1 MMWILISEHCGKSE
15 PRRFLPHPLSP
26 LLHEM
31 ERGTGG
37 EVIKLF
43 LWLLRTLLIFTFSL
57 FFANFCLAQIAED
70 SNLTTNVATY
80 LVGNGTSG
88 PYQLKD
94 YFILEGTERI
104 EKSGLLLN
112 RDHDYFLDFNHGLI
126 TFSLPLSPGDTLQIT
141 YKKLNLNLRRKYF
154 HRELVYLGNHSR
166 SAEFSLSGG
175 KSITGLKNRSWSFF
189 PKKGSSDLVLS
200 GSKTFS
206 LEVGSLQD
214 LSLKQ
219 SLWLSAKGKATQNLE
234 ISLQVSD
241 QNMPATP
248 EGTTKRLEELD
259 KVQILVKSPN
269 FSGTLGDYY
278 LSAGGGSA
286 YGRKPSGSELFFYE
300 KKLKGIMAEA
310 TAGKNTASFALA
322 SSRGEYFTNKFFG
335 EENKQGPYQLRGKNG
350 EGNIMI
356 LPGTERVWVDGEK
369 IQRGSNNDYT
379 IDYNRGT
386 IQFTPRRLITSDS
399 RITVDFEY
407 SVKNYKRDFYS
418 GNLAAN
424 FLNGKAELKA
434 SGIFEKDD
442 RSHPSS
448 FTLSSEDKYIL
459 SQAGNER
466 LLASKDGATF
476 VGKGE
481 GDYELAYDSSKNP
494 YYQYAGSDSGSY
506 KVSFSWVGEKKGS
519 YQYKGGGA
527 YQYVYPGNGDFLPLM
542 LLPLPESHSLFDLSL
557 SFFPIDALKT
567 QIEWAKSKKDKNTF
581 SEMGDE
587 HIWGDAVSL
596 KSVYQNTDF
605 HFLKSNFHRLE
616 LEGEYRLLKKDFAP
630 FGRVD
635 IVEKE
640 RRWGLPKGSI
650 SADEKTYQFS
660 GLISPSEFFLLD
672 FDYGK
677 LKTEGN
683 FTSQRRSLG
692 AEISPVSWIS
702 AKGKSEK
709 IKSQNI
715 TPESLKEDGEWTRNL
730 VVLNNK
736 LKKLSTTLSWE
747 QERRSS
753 SLSGSTEQKD
763 NFNQLSGKVSLGLS
777 NVIKTCTQ
785 LSYREDDGFSE
796 GELDKSF
803 SYTWRNQLSVRNLK
817 GMFSSDLEFTR
828 RIKKYQQDPWDRH
841 PSGKDSRQDLLISR
855 IDFYPPSQL
864 LNLKFYHS
872 QNQIHSA
879 QRMDTYLE
887 VEEGRGDYIFEDG
900 EYVPHPEGN
909 FIRLSEWV
917 GDTRPSLDLNK
928 SVRLIFS
935 PHKVSSRGKGKS
947 FWSEVGKIFSTDS
960 FINLQGRFLDK
971 KTLGF
976 YFLYPL
982 IQLSDESILSQKIT
996 IRHDL
1001 YLLPASRPL
1010 NFRFRWE
1017 KTEDKDNLLSGEERQ
1032 ERGLKQELL
1041 LKSYISSKHFFES
1054 RIGKEKIKNV
1064 WGNEP
1069 KNLIKDKSLTFGF
1082 TRRQAQPLE
1091 LKLSTEYKNKEEQIQ
1106 NISAEFF
1113 SISPELLWSL
1123 LSQGRLKAQFQWTHL
1138 HSLPPE
1144 QSLPYVLSE
1153 GKRRGENYNWRF
1165 FFDYRLNQ
1173 YLTSSMIYSGE
1184 SVPDKKAKHTAR
1196 MELKAFF

>member
-1 MMWILISEHCGKSE
+1 MMWILISGHCGKSE
-15 PRRFLPHPLSP
+15 PLRFLTSPPLSP
-26 LLHEM
+26 SPYHVENPA
-31 ERGTGG
+31 RGGG
-37 EVIKLF
+37 EGERFEIIKLF

-57 FFANFCLAQIAED
+57 VFANFCLAQTAED
-70 SNLTTNVATY
+70 SNLTTEVATY

-94 YFILEGTERI
+94 YFILEGTEKI
-104 EKSGLLLN
+104 EKNGLLLG
-112 RDHDYFLDFNHGLI
+112 RDQDYTLDYNHGQI
-126 TFSLPLSPGDTLQIT
+126 TFLLPLYSVDTLKIN
-141 YKKLNLNLRRKYF
+141 YEKLNLNLRRRYF
-154 HRELVYLGNHSR
+154 HRELVYLRNHSQ
-166 SAEFSLSGG
+166 SAKFSLSAG
-175 KSITGLKNRSWSFF
+175 KSTSGFKNKKWSFIP
-189 PKKGSSDLVLS
+189 PKSSSDFVVS
-200 GSKTFS
+200 GGKTFS
-206 LEVGSLQD
+206 LEVGSAQD

-219 SLWLSAKGKATQNLE
+219 GLWLSAKGKATQNLE
-234 ISLQVSD
+234 ISLQLTD
-241 QNMPATP
+241 QNMPAIP

-259 KVQILVKSPN
+259 KVQILVKSSH

-278 LSAGGGSA
+278 L
-286 YGRKPSGSELFFYE
+286 KPSGSELFFYE
-300 KKLKGIMAEA
+300 KKLKGIMTEA
-310 TAGKNTASFALA
+310 TFGKNSVSFALA

-335 EENKQGPYQLRGKNG
+335 EENKQGPYRLRGKNG
-350 EGNIMI
+350 ETNIMI

-369 IQRGSNNDYT
+369 MQRGSNNDYT

-386 IQFTPRRLITSDS
+386 IQFTPKRLITSDS

-407 SVKNYKRDFYS
+407 SVDNYKRDFYS
-418 GNLAAN
+418 GNLVTN

-434 SGIFEKDD
+434 WGIFERDN

-448 FTLSSEDKYIL
+448 FTLSSEDEYIL
-459 SQAGNER
+459 SQAGNDR
-466 LLASKDGATF
+466 LSASKDGATF

-481 GDYELAYDSSKNP
+481 GDYDLAYDSSKNP

-605 HFLKSNFHRLE
+605 HFLKPNFHRLE
-616 LEGEYRLLKKDFAP
+616 LKGEYRLLKRDFAP
-630 FGRVD
+630 FGRMD
-635 IVEKE
+635 LVEKE
-640 RRWGLPKGSI
+640 RRWGLPQQTR
-650 SADEKTYQFS
+650 SADEETHQLS
-660 GLISPSEFFLLD
+660 GLIAPFKSFLLD

-683 FTSQRRSLG
+683 FTSHRRSLG

-702 AKGKSEK
+702 VKGKNEK
-709 IKSQNI
+709 IKSQKI
-715 TPESLKEDGEWTRNL
+715 TSKNLKEDGEWTRNL

-753 SLSGSTEQKD
+753 SLSDSTEQKD
-763 NFNQLSGKVSLGLS
+763 NFNQLGGTVRLDLS
-777 NVIKTCTQ
+777 NVIKTSTQ
-785 LSYREDDGFSE
+785 LSYREDDGFRE
-796 GELDKSF
+796 DKSI
-803 SYTWRNQLSVRNLK
+803 SYTWRNRLSLRDFR

-828 RIKKYQQDPWDRH
+828 RIKKYPQDPWDRH
-841 PSGKDSRQDLLISR
+841 SSVQDSKQDLLISR

-879 QRMDTYLE
+879 RRVDTYLE
-887 VEEGRGDYIFEDG
+887 VEEEKGDYSYENG

-909 FIRLSEWV
+909 FIRLSEWMEE
-917 GDTRPSLDLNK
+917 TQSSLDLNK
-928 SVRLIFS
+928 SIRLIFS
-935 PHKVSSRGKGKS
+935 PHKVSPRENKKS
-947 FWSEVGKIFSTDS
+947 FWSQVGKIFSTDS
-960 FINLQGRFLDK
+960 FINLRGRFVDEK
-971 KTLGF
+971 SLGF
-976 YFLYPL
+976 YLLYPL
-982 IQLSDESILSQKIT
+982 TQLSHESILSQKIT

-1017 KTEDKDNLLSGEERQ
+1017 KTEDEDNLISGGGRWER
-1032 ERGLKQELL
+1032 RSKQELL
-1041 LKSYISSKHFFES
+1041 LKSYLSSKHSFES
-1054 RIGKEKIKNV
+1054 RIGKERIKDE
-1064 WGNEP
+1064 WREEP
-1069 KNLIKDKSLTFGF
+1069 KNLIKGRSLTVGF
-1082 TRRQAQPLE
+1082 TRRQAQALE
-1091 LKLSTEYKNKEEQIQ
+1091 LKISAEYKKKEEQIQ
-1106 NISAEFF
+1106 STTAEFS
-1113 SISPELLWSL
+1113 SISPEVLWSL
-1123 LSQGRLKAQFQWTHL
+1123 LSQGRLKAQFLWTHL
-1138 HSLPPE
+1138 RSFPH
-1144 QSLPYVLSE
+1144 QRSLPYILSE
-1153 GKRRGENYNWRF
+1153 GKRRGENYGWRF

-1196 MELKAFF
+1196 IELKAFF

>member
-1 MMWILISEHCGKSE
+1 MWILISGHCGKSE
-15 PRRFLPHPLSP
+15 PRRFLTSPSLSP
-26 LLHEM
+26 SPYNGEGERFEIIELL
-31 ERGTGG
+31 
-37 EVIKLF
+37 

-57 FFANFCLAQIAED
+57 FFANPCLAQVAEE
-70 SNLTTNVATY
+70 SNLTTEVVTY
-80 LVGNGTSG
+80 LVGNGTPGS
-88 PYQLKD
+88 YQLKD

-104 EKSGLLLN
+104 KKNGLLLE
-112 RDHDYFLDFNHGLI
+112 RDHHYSLDYNRGQI
-126 TFSLPLSPGDTLQIT
+126 TFYAPLYPDDTLQIR
-141 YKKLNLNLRRKYF
+141 YEKLNLNLRRKYF
-154 HRELVYLGNHSR
+154 HRELVYRGGEYQK
-166 SAEFSLSGG
+166 AGFDLSGG
-175 KSITGLKNRSWSFF
+175 KSAAGLKSKGWSFL
-189 PKKGSSDLVLS
+189 PKKSSSDLVLS

-206 LEVGSLQD
+206 LEVGSAQD

-219 SLWLSAKGKATQNLE
+219 GLWLSAKGKATQDLE
-234 ISLQVSD
+234 ISLQLSD
-241 QNMPATP
+241 QNMPATS

-278 LSAGGGSA
+278 L
-286 YGRKPSGSELFFYE
+286 KPSGSGLSFYE
-300 KKLKGIMAEA
+300 KKLQGIMAEA
-310 TAGKNTASFALA
+310 TAGKNSVSFALA

-335 EENKQGPYQLRGKNG
+335 EEKKQGPYRLRGKNG
-350 EGNIMI
+350 ETNIMI

-369 IQRGSNNDYT
+369 MQRGSNNDYT

-386 IQFTPRRLITSDS
+386 IQFTPKRLITSDS
-399 RITVDFEY
+399 RVTVDFEY
-407 SVKNYKRDFYS
+407 SVDNYKRDFYS
-418 GNLAAN
+418 GNLATN
-424 FLNGKAELKA
+424 LLGGKTEFKA
-434 SGIFEKDD
+434 SGIFENDN

-459 SQAGNER
+459 SQAGNDR
-466 LLASKDGATF
+466 LLASKEGATF

-481 GDYELAYDSSKNP
+481 GDYDLAYDSSGNP

-519 YQYKGGGA
+519 YQYKGGGV

-557 SFFPIDALKT
+557 SFLPTDALKT
-567 QIEWAKSKKDKNTF
+567 QIEWAKSKRDKNTF
-581 SEMGDE
+581 SEKDDE

-605 HFLKSNFHRLE
+605 HFLKPNFHRLE
-616 LEGEYRLLKKDFAP
+616 LKGEYRLLKRDFAP
-630 FGRVD
+630 FGRMD
-635 IVEKE
+635 LVEKE
-640 RRWGLPKGSI
+640 RRWDLPQQSLP
-650 SADEKTYQFS
+650 SDERTYQLS
-660 GLISPSEFFLLD
+660 GIISPSKFFLLD

-677 LKTEGN
+677 LKTEEN
-683 FTSQRRSLG
+683 FTSHRRSLA

-709 IKSQNI
+709 IKSQKI
-715 TPESLKEDGEWTRNL
+715 TPENLKENGEWTRNL

-736 LKKLSTTLSWE
+736 LKRLSTTLSWE

-753 SLSGSTEQKD
+753 SISGLTHVKESFD
-763 NFNQLSGKVSLGLS
+763 QLSGKVSLELS
-777 NVIKTCTQ
+777 NVIKTSTQ
-785 LSYREDDGFSE
+785 LSYREDDRFSE
-796 GELDKSF
+796 GEPDKSF
-803 SYTWRNQLSVRNLK
+803 SYTWQNRLSVRNYR
-817 GMFSSDLEFTR
+817 GMLSSDLEFAR
-828 RIKKYQQDPWDRH
+828 RIKEHRH
-841 PSGKDSRQDLLISR
+841 SPGGDSKQDLLISR

-879 QRMDTYLE
+879 RRVDTYLE
-887 VEEGRGDYIFEDG
+887 VEEGRGDYVFEDG

-917 GDTRPSLDLNK
+917 GDTQPSLDLNK
-928 SVRLIFS
+928 SMRVIFS

-947 FWSEVGKIFSTDS
+947 FWSQVGKIFSTDS
-960 FINLQGRFLDK
+960 FINLRGKFVDEK
-971 KTLGF
+971 ALGF

-982 IQLSDESILSQKIT
+982 TQLPDESILSQRIT

-1017 KTEDKDNLLSGEERQ
+1017 KTEDEDNLSAGHLTQLRSKVGLSGGGRQ
-1032 ERGLKQELL
+1032 ERRLKQELL
-1041 LKSYISSKHFFES
+1041 LKSYISSKHSFES
-1054 RIGKEKIKNV
+1054 RIGKEKIKSK
-1064 WGNEP
+1064 WGGEP
-1069 KNLIKDKSLTFGF
+1069 RNFIKGKSLTVGF
-1082 TRRQAQPLE
+1082 TRRQAQALE
-1091 LKLSTEYKNKEEQIQ
+1091 FKISTEYKKKEEQIQ
-1106 NISAEFF
+1106 STKAEFF

-1123 LSQGRLKAQFQWTHL
+1123 LSQGRLKVQFQWTHL
-1138 HSLPPE
+1138 RSAPE
-1144 QSLPYVLSE
+1144 KKSLPYALSE
-1153 GKRRGENYNWRF
+1153 GKRGGENYGWRF

-1173 YLTSSMIYSGE
+1173 YLTTSVVYSGE

-1196 MELKAFF
+1196 MELKAYF